1 MKATLLEPTETGH
14 NPAPNK
20 RVQKPMFQ
28 PVAIKHEQAFELYC
42 QLPDMSL
49 KEFTRTLNDR
59 GIEISCGL
67 VQKWSSKYKWL
78 KRRAAL
84 KNEGPASLLSSRER
98 ITRLDE
104 MAEHCKRETVNGLL
118 VQIVETLSGNLSQIE
133 IKSTADAH
141 SMIELANKVIEL
153 RDTVEPP
160 QSKSRSLIDRSAY
173 DGKPVSSIGSFRDK
187 VVAGGT
193 VPGM

>member
-1 MKATLLEPTETGH
+1 MDNKTPMNEARLEPMEPDH
-14 NPAPNK
+14 NQVPQEHAP
-20 RVQKPMFQ
+20 KPMFQ

-67 VQKWSSKYKWL
+67 VQKWSSKFKWL

-84 KNEGPASLLSSRER
+84 KNEGPASLLNTRER
-98 ITRLDE
+98 ITRLNE

-133 IKSTADAH
+133 IKSTGRCALD
-141 SMIELANKVIEL
+141 
-153 RDTVEPP
+153 D
-160 QSKSRSLIDRSAY
+160 
-173 DGKPVSSIGSFRDK
+173 
-187 VVAGGT
+187 
-193 VPGM
+193 